1 RRCGAGGPAGPPRPD
16 RRGESAVSRAVRRHS
31 RTRTG
36 AAGGGYRGRRADALC
51 GPAHQR
57 AAARPGEAV
66 HAEGTGAGQRA
77 AGDGRLVLLAP
88 QPGGVAGGGEGSW
101 TGPAAGRPRP
111 AARRVHSEV
120 VIGGWSMELYALPAH
135 ALRQMLDRGEISS
148 VELTKSLIER
158 IEAVDGRSEEH
169 TSELQS
175 RENLVC
181 RLLLE
186 KKKKQQNEHE
196 RSR

>member
-1 RRCGAGGPAGPPRPD
+1 
-16 RRGESAVSRAVRRHS
+16 S

-77 AGDGRLVLLAP
+77 EGDGRLLLRAP
-88 QPGGVAGGGEGSW
+88 HPGGVAGRRESRW

-111 AARRVHSEV
+111 ASRRLHSAV
-120 VIGGWSMELYALPAH
+120 VLGGWSMELYALPAH
-135 ALRQMLDRGEISS
+135 ALRQMLERGEISS

-158 IEAVDGRSEEH
+158 IEAVDGAIGSYLAIRVEEALTEAEEADRRIREQRDVGPLTGIPVSLKDNICTEGTRTTCASRMRSEEH
-169 TSELQS
+169 TS
-175 RENLVC
+175 
-181 RLLLE
+181 
-186 KKKKQQNEHE
+186 
-196 RSR
+196 